1 MKNVLIFILLLITT
15 TTLWYFSII
24 ILPDEINLANVSIPS
39 DNIPVI
45 SNSLFLSLSLAASS
59 FAIIILS
66 LKVKE
71 YRTDFSKSQN
81 TNNLHLEII
90 ALSALIDECDTTLH
104 RYDRWEDAG
113 IKGDY
118 MNAKTSV
125 RDKMNIYRETLE
137 NRYEDIQQF
146 NAKTLNRDS

>member
-15 TTLWYFSII
+15 TALWYFSITF
-24 ILPDEINLANVSIPS
+24 LPDKINLANIAMPV
-39 DNIPVI
+39 DNTPII
-45 SNSLFLSLSLAASS
+45 SSSLFLSLSLAASS

-71 YRTDFSKSQN
+71 YRTDFYKSQN

-118 MNAKTSV
+118 MNAKISV
-125 RDKMNIYRETLE
+125 RDKMNIYREKLE

-146 NAKTLNRDS
+146 NTKTLNRDS